1 LTPKPSVLNVEPNL
15 RSRCGTETQINS
27 MADNAEPVSASTRFE
42 AALERFDKENA
53 QDPNTE
59 HVNGEAIP
67 RELAHA
73 RRLHEWV
80 LKLSPDASEE
90 LQLAA
95 RCQHIRRWSIPRDS
109 YEMSRT
115 GYLKWRAGLK
125 EFHAE
130 HSGKILRELGFPE
143 DTISKVQALNRKEGF
158 PANPETC
165 VMEDA
170 LCLVFLQFQFAELA
184 TRTPEEKM
192 ISVLR
197 KTWKKMSP
205 PGRQHALALPYGDLE
220 LSLIAR
226 AELSL

>member
-1 LTPKPSVLNVEPNL
+1 
-15 RSRCGTETQINS
+15 

-95 RCQHIRRWSIPRDS
+95 R
-109 YEMSRT
+109 
-115 GYLKWRAGLK
+115 
-125 EFHAE
+125 
-130 HSGKILRELGFPE
+130 
-143 DTISKVQALNRKEGF
+143 
-158 PANPETC
+158 
-165 VMEDA
+165 
-170 LCLVFLQFQFAELA
+170 
-184 TRTPEEKM
+184 
-192 ISVLR
+192 
-197 KTWKKMSP
+197 
-205 PGRQHALALPYGDLE
+205 
-220 LSLIAR
+220 
-226 AELSL
+226 

>member
-1 LTPKPSVLNVEPNL
+1 
-15 RSRCGTETQINS
+15 
-27 MADNAEPVSASTRFE
+27 MADNTEPVRTDKRFE

-95 RCQHIRRWSIPRDS
+95 RCQHIRRWSVPRDS

-158 PANPETC
+158 PANPETR

-184 TRTPEEKM
+184 TRTPEDKM
-192 ISVLR
+192 ITVLR
-197 KTWKKMSP
+197 KTWKKMSTA
-205 PGRQHALALPYGDLE
+205 GRQEALALPYGDLE